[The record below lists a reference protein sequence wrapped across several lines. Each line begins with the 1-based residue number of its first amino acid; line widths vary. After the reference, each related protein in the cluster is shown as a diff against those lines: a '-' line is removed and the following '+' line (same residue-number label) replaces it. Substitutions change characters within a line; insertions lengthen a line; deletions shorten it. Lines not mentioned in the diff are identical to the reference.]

1 MDRKEFI
8 SIVPM
13 IKVWETKLLN
23 KSFYSKMINS
33 NSLEEAINALQ
44 ETPYG
49 EGINGGNFEARL
61 DDSFKNLCDDLYKAI
76 KSNEIIEFVRL
87 KNDYHNLK
95 TLIKAKVL
103 DKDFSYILNKNGTMP
118 IDKIE
123 QAIKNDDYRD
133 VSANIENAI
142 KEVFLELDTKKD
154 SQVID
159 IVVDRY
165 MFKDMVSIAKKIESA
180 YISKYVKTVIDLTNI
195 KTVLRLKKINK
206 DKSFL
211 SYVFIEDGTVSLDM
225 CKNMLS
231 DDFDNIPNR
240 LAVTPY
246 ETVIREVIDNYSESK
261 SLSSLEKR
269 FDDYIMAYVRDAKFI
284 NFGVEPVF
292 AYLYAREIE
301 IKNLRIILAG
311 KINKVDSEIINERLR
326 DNYV

>member
-33 NSLEEAINALQ
+33 NSLEEVISSLQ

-49 EGINGGNFEARL
+49 GKINGGNFETRL
-61 DDSFKNLCDDLYKAI
+61 DDSFKDLCDDLNKTI
-76 KSNEIIEFVRL
+76 KNNEIIDFVRL

-103 DKDFSYILNKNGTMP
+103 NKDFSYMLNTNGTMP
-118 IDKIE
+118 IDKLE
-123 QAIKNDDYRD
+123 KAIRNENYRD
-133 VSANIENAI
+133 ISVNIENVI

-206 DKSFL
+206 DKAFL
-211 SYVFIEDGTVSLDM
+211 SYVFIEDGTIPLDV
-225 CKNMLS
+225 CKNMLL
-231 DDFDNIPNR
+231 DDFDNMSSR
-240 LAVTPY
+240 LGVTSY
-246 ETVIREVIDNYSESK
+246 ETVVREVIDDYSESK